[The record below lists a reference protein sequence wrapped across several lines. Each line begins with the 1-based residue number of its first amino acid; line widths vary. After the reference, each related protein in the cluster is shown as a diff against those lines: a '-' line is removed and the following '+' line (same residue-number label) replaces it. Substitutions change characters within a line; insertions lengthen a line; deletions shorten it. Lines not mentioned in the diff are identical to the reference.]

1 MERISFGGLLGRSWC
16 CLRGK
21 RWLAIGILLFW
32 TFANGVVGQVPFAGI
47 FLWPSCIGFA
57 LFFLQLAQGKPVS
70 FQTPFMPFLRYW
82 HSLWAVVRP
91 LLIVGLWGLLPFT
104 VFCIFICLNWFG
116 RPVGEVPADW
126 QPPLWLLVNAGIGL
140 LLLPILAIP
149 MTVAWLQYS
158 LTPYIVCRNPE
169 MPVRDAMVRS
179 TELMVGHKWRLLGY
193 RILLGILAGLA
204 FILTTAISLYYIFL
218 SKQSAP
224 YEFAGTTVI
233 WVIAGFLFAFYL
245 LPLISAFMANFY
257 VAVSGDT
264 GIDPEPGPAELTE
277 AVPEGDPA
285 A

>member
-1 MERISFGGLLGRSWC
+1 
-16 CLRGK
+16 
-21 RWLAIGILLFW
+21 
-32 TFANGVVGQVPFAGI
+32 
-47 FLWPSCIGFA
+47 
-57 LFFLQLAQGKPVS
+57 
-70 FQTPFMPFLRYW
+70 
-82 HSLWAVVRP
+82 
-91 LLIVGLWGLLPFT
+91 
-104 VFCIFICLNWFG
+104 
-116 RPVGEVPADW
+116 
-126 QPPLWLLVNAGIGL
+126 
-140 LLLPILAIP
+140 
-149 MTVAWLQYS
+149 
-158 LTPYIVCRNPE
+158 
-169 MPVRDAMVRS
+169 
-179 TELMVGHKWRLLGY
+179 MVGHKWRLLGY